1 MRIILI
7 VLFIGF
13 QFQSYSQSCNQT
25 LTGRVV
31 DFHDGSPLDG
41 AVLIV
46 AGIEKFAQ
54 TDLDGNFKI
63 ENLCEG
69 NYTLQ
74 VSHPECDTKA
84 IQFTLPLNGSLNI
97 RLEHHLEELDQVTV
111 KGSAAIDYVATQ
123 LENRIEKEDIENLSY
138 ASLGDALKMLSG
150 VSSLN
155 TGSTVVKPVIQGL
168 HSSRVLIMNNGVR
181 MQDQEWGVEHA
192 PNVDLNTAGTI
203 SVIKGASALQYGGDA
218 VGGIVLVEPQ
228 RIVRK
233 DSLFGTTVL
242 TGSSNG
248 RGGTLTSSFTKTKE
262 SGWYG
267 TLQGTLKRFGDFETP
282 DYVLSNTGM
291 FEKAASLR
299 FGLNKFTYGFEGYY
313 SFFNSETGILR
324 ASHLGNAQ
332 DLFNAINSNK
342 PLVINDFTYSIENP
356 KQDVTHHLAKAKF
369 FKRIS
374 NFGKL
379 EMQYDFQFNNRL
391 EFDVRRGGRG
401 DKPAVD
407 LELTTHTLSTD
418 LSYDAHSKF
427 KANGGLLVRY
437 QNNFANP
444 ETGVR
449 RLIPDYDKYDVGV
462 YALGKYVLNEQWI
475 LEGGLRYDYNH
486 LDAKKFY
493 RKSLWESR
501 GYNIDFPEI
510 IVEDFGTQLLT
521 NPVFDFHNVSGT
533 LGFSYS
539 FMKDYELLTNYSLA
553 TRAPNPSE
561 LFSEGLHH
569 SAARIEIGDLR
580 FNQEVA
586 HKISVAL
593 SKTSEK
599 FQFTLNPFINVINDF
614 LLIEPTGVEQTIRGN
629 FQVWEYKQ
637 TDSYLLG
644 FDVDAKVNLTEHF
657 DYHTKFSFVK
667 GYERE
672 NNTPLISMPPINLS
686 SVIQYK
692 NQQLNNLK
700 LGLESNYVFRQN
712 EYPDTNFEVFLPISE
727 TTEILDLS
735 TPPEAYHLMNLN
747 ADADFKVFGITDL
760 SLGLTVKNLFNTSYR
775 DYLNRLRFFADDLGR
790 NIVLRI
796 KINY

>member
-1 MRIILI
+1 MRIIFI
-7 VLFIGF
+7 LFFISF
-13 QFQSYSQSCNQT
+13 LSYSQNCNQT
-25 LTGRVV
+25 LIGRVT
-31 DFHDGSPLDG
+31 DFHDGSPLAG

-46 AGIEKFAQ
+46 AGVEKFAQ
-54 TDLDGNFKI
+54 TDFDGNFRI

-84 IQFTLPLNGSLNI
+84 LQFTIPYNGSLNI

-111 KGSAAIDYVATQ
+111 KGSAAIDYVTTQ
-123 LENRIEKEDIENLSY
+123 LENRIEKEEIENLSY
-138 ASLGDALKMLSG
+138 ASLGDALKTLSG

-192 PNVDLNTAGTI
+192 PNVDLNTAGSI

-228 RIVRK
+228 RIIRK

-242 TGSSNG
+242 TGSNNG
-248 RGGTLTSSFTKTKE
+248 RGGTLTSTITKTKE

-282 DYVLSNTGM
+282 DYVLSNTGL
-291 FEKAASLR
+291 FEKAASFR

-332 DLFNAINSNK
+332 DLFNAINSDR
-342 PLVINDFTYSIENP
+342 PLVINDFTYSIDNP
-356 KQDVTHHLAKAKF
+356 KQGTTHHLAKAKF
-369 FKRIS
+369 FKRMS

-379 EMQYDFQFNNRL
+379 EIQYDFQFNNRL

-401 DKPAVD
+401 DRAAVD

-418 LSYDAHSKF
+418 LSFDANSKF
-427 KANGGLLVRY
+427 KANSGLLVRY

-462 YALGKYVLNEQWI
+462 YALGKYILNQKWI

-486 LDAKKFY
+486 LDADKFY

-501 GYNIDFPEI
+501 GYDIDFPEI
-510 IVEDFGTQLLT
+510 VVEDFGTQLLT
-521 NPVFDFHNVSGT
+521 NPVFDFHNFSGT
-533 LGFSYS
+533 IGFSYS
-539 FMKDYELLTNYSLA
+539 FLDDYELLTNYSLA

-593 SKTSEK
+593 SKTSGN
-599 FQFTLNPFINVINDF
+599 FQFTVNPFLNSINDF
-614 LLIEPTGVEQTIRGN
+614 LLIEPSGVEQTIRGG
-629 FQVWEYKQ
+629 FQVWDYKQ

-644 FDVDAKVNLTEHF
+644 FDLDAKLKLTEQF
-657 DYHTKFSFVK
+657 DYSTKFSFVK

-672 NNTPLISMPPINLS
+672 GDTPLISMPPANLS
-686 SVIQYK
+686 SMLQYNNK
-692 NQQLNNLK
+692 GLNNLR
-700 LGLESNYVFRQN
+700 LRLESNYVFRQN
-712 EYPDTNFEVFLPISE
+712 EFPDTNFEVFLPISE

-735 TPPEAYHLMNLN
+735 STPDAYHLIHLN
-747 ADADFKVFGITDL
+747 ADADFNLFGENDL
-760 SLGLTVKNLFNTSYR
+760 SVGVTVNNLFNESYR
-775 DYLNRLRFFADDLGR
+775 ETLNRLRFFADDLGR